1 MWYYENLILNTSDR
15 LLDIISTIFFSVVL
29 GFRWG
34 FSIWTFLFHYESNN
48 PTAGKK
54 DTLVFQIQ
62 SVIMDTVV
70 ISPIRVNPIE
80 TKAIQLEVEPLHVEL
95 EVNDT

>member
-1 MWYYENLILNTSDR
+1 MKFNLNTGNR
-15 LLDIISTIFFSVVL
+15 LLDIVSAIFFSVVL
-29 GFRWG
+29 VFIG
-34 FSIWTFLFHYESNN
+34 FSIGDSFHRESNN
-48 PTAGKK
+48 PDAGKK

-95 EVNDT
+95 EVSDTLIRVK

>member
-1 MWYYENLILNTSDR
+1 MKFNLNTSDR

-29 GFRWG
+29 VFVG
-34 FSIWTFLFHYESNN
+34 FSIGHSFHYESNN

-54 DTLVFQIQ
+54 ETLVFQIQ

-95 EVNDT
+95 EVNDTLIRVK

>member
-1 MWYYENLILNTSDR
+1 MKFNLNTSDR

-29 GFRWG
+29 VFVG
-34 FSIWTFLFHYESNN
+34 FSIGHSFHYESNN

-70 ISPIRVNPIE
+70 IYSWKWNRSMWNLKSMI
-80 TKAIQLEVEPLHVEL
+80 L
-95 EVNDT
+95 

>member
-1 MWYYENLILNTSDR
+1 MKFNLNTGNR
-15 LLDIISTIFFSVVL
+15 LLDIVSTVFFSVVL
-29 GFRWG
+29 IFIG
-34 FSIWTFLFHYESNN
+34 FSIGHSFHCESNN
-48 PTAGKK
+48 PNVGKK

-95 EVNDT
+95 EVSDTLIQVK